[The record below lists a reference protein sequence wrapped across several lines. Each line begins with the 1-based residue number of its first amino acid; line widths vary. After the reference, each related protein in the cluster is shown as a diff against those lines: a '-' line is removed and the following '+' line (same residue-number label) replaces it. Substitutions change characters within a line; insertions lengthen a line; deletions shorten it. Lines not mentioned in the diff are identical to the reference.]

1 MYRGTRIVRLNAFFL
16 ESFHELDYKKVCK
29 EIEYEGIYIYIK
41 CMYIIS
47 IYIHTYIR
55 MRVMYV
61 CIHICIYTRL
71 VEVISGAAN
80 ICNKKQYFS
89 YDKGAKVLVSSVA

>member
-1 MYRGTRIVRLNAFFL
+1 MYVYNKHIHT
-16 ESFHELDYKKVCK
+16 
-29 EIEYEGIYIYIK
+29 
-41 CMYIIS
+41 
-47 IYIHTYIR
+47 YIHTY
-55 MRVMYV
+55 VCYV

-89 YDKGAKVLVSSVA
+89 YDKGTKVFVSSVA

>member
-1 MYRGTRIVRLNAFFL
+1 MYVYNKHIHT
-16 ESFHELDYKKVCK
+16 
-29 EIEYEGIYIYIK
+29 
-41 CMYIIS
+41 
-47 IYIHTYIR
+47 YIHTYIR
-55 MRVMYV
+55 MCVMYA

-89 YDKGAKVLVSSVA
+89 YDKGTKILVSSVA